1 MRPIESPRAME
12 EYMSIP
18 GFPKC
23 ADKLSRWILT
33 AHSHLVISA
42 WPVPTYLLKMSNQY
56 QHPVDILGAGVY
68 LD

>member
-1 MRPIESPRAME
+1 
-12 EYMSIP
+12 MSIP